1 MNAVAETLF
10 LCTNIQ
16 VKERKIEMN
25 KKIHFIAWVYKT
37 DVGYKY
43 LKGYWSNWLST
54 DSPLQQ

>member
-43 LKGYWSNWLST
+43 LKGYWSN
-54 DSPLQQ
+54 